1 MRFGAPYI
9 GSSAIAGTFDDR
21 LLARRD
27 AAGLALAEV
36 LAKAGRDATAIPLLA
51 RARQD
56 LLGYLEVHIEQGPRP
71 SRRPMPTSRR
81 TSFSMY

>member
-1 MRFGAPYI
+1 MQPAF
-9 GSSAIAGTFDDR
+9 
-21 LLARRD
+21 
-27 AAGLALAEV
+27 ALAEV

-71 SRRPMPTSRR
+71 SAADADIAAHVFLDVLNNFGP
-81 TSFSMY
+81 